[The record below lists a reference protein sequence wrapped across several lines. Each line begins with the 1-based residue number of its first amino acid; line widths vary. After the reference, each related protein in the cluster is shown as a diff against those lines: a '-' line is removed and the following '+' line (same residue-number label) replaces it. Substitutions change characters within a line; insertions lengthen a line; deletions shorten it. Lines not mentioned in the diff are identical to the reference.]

1 MSNATELYCIESTSE
16 TLIIE
21 EIIQNELKRAV
32 GFPKE
37 IAVNIFTKD
46 NGFCWDYDPSIAIS
60 FEQEKVL
67 VKIVHNAFDSI
78 KR

>member
-1 MSNATELYCIESTSE
+1 MSNAKELYCIESTSE
-16 TLIIE
+16 TFIIE
-21 EIIQNELKRAV
+21 EIIQNELKRTV
-32 GFPKE
+32 GFPHGV
-37 IAVNIFTKD
+37 AVKVFTKD
-46 NGFCWDYDPSIAIS
+46 NGFCWDYDRSVAIS